1 MAQEDPNRLI
11 EWLGVL
17 RKAAPRVKQS
27 AEAWVAQMREEPHL
41 IWETPAVRYVV
52 YGVAGLIL
60 VLGVRMATEMLTP
73 ARSALAKPAATTG
86 DFHVVCTDPT
96 CGHHFVIHRAFGFSK
111 FPVKCPNC
119 ERDRG
124 ASARK
129 CSSSTCR
136 GRWVAPVHEENGLA
150 CPTCGAPFE

>member
-17 RKAAPRVKQS
+17 RKAAPRVKQHF
-27 AEAWVAQMREEPHL
+27 EAWVDQVREEPRL

-52 YGVAGLIL
+52 YGVAGLIVVL
-60 VLGVRMATEMLTP
+60 VARTATEMLTP
-73 ARSALAKPAATTG
+73 ARSVSARPAATSG

-96 CGHHFVIHRAFGFSK
+96 CGHHFVIHREFGFSK
-111 FPVKCPNC
+111 FPVKCPKC
-119 ERDRG
+119 ERERG
-124 ASARK
+124 ASARR

-136 GRWVAPVHEENGLA
+136 GSWVAPVREDGRLA